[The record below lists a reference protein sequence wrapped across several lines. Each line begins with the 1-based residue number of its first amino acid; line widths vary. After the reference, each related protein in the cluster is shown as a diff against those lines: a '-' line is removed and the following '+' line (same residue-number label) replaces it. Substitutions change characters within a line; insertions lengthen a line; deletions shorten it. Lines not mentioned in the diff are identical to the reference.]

1 MGYVIVAVIAVLV
14 AVFAMQ
20 NTASVDLRFLFWR
33 LAAVPLAA
41 VVLASLAAGI
51 VVAGL
56 PMWFRVWRLRRQLRR
71 AGAVPP
77 PAASSRPAPPPPPD
91 VSKTGH

>member
-20 NTASVDLRFLFWR
+20 NTASVDLRFLFWQ
-33 LAAVPLAA
+33 LDAVPLAA
-41 VVLASLAAGI
+41 VVLASLASGI

-56 PMWFRVWRLRRQLRR
+56 PMLFRVWRLRRQLRR

-77 PAASSRPAPPPPPD
+77 PASPRPAPPPPPD